1 MTTSDYQFGYK
12 ENFSTSLCS
21 FLVTETIQYY
31 RSQGSNVYMVL
42 LDCTKAFD
50 KIQHTKLFKTLIEK
64 DICPSLIR
72 LIMNSYIMSSAVV
85 KWNRSTSMP
94 FQINNGVKQGG
105 VISAHLFA
113 MYIDPLFNRINK
125 FSTRLLHWTSCS
137 KCICI
142 CR

>member
-1 MTTSDYQFGYK
+1 MATSDYQFGYK

-72 LIMNSYIMSSAVV
+72 LIMNSYIMSTAVV
-85 KWNRSTSMP
+85 KWNKSTSMP
-94 FQINNGVKQGG
+94 FQIV
-105 VISAHLFA
+105 F
-113 MYIDPLFNRINK
+113 
-125 FSTRLLHWTSCS
+125 
-137 KCICI
+137 
-142 CR
+142 